1 MPEISLRE
9 ELQQAGIVDTHYH
22 IGPELIARRYDVK
35 SLADAAQPC
44 DATLVLKNHTYPTTP
59 LASLARHRFGAR
71 FFGGV
76 VLNNFVGGLNPAA
89 VDSARSGN
97 KGAVENI
104 TADETPIVVWMPT
117 IHAAS
122 HLKHHGFGFDPRW
135 QGCCAPHVQEEKP
148 AKATYDHP
156 VEVFDAAG
164 KPTSQLMATLEAVV
178 RNHCILATGHL
189 HAKEVM
195 KLVPLALDM
204 GVHRIIVT
212 HPHYSSI
219 QLSDEAQKTL
229 VARPEVYLEH
239 CFAVHTQ
246 DGVPIERY
254 AEAIRTTGPEQVL
267 LSTDFGQVSSDP
279 FPDGTIRY
287 ASELLNRLGSYI
299 SRKDF
304 LAMFSSNG
312 RRALDI
318 A

>member
-1 MPEISLRE
+1 
-9 ELQQAGIVDTHYH
+9 
-22 IGPELIARRYDVK
+22 
-35 SLADAAQPC
+35 
-44 DATLVLKNHTYPTTP
+44 
-59 LASLARHRFGAR
+59 
-71 FFGGV
+71 
-76 VLNNFVGGLNPAA
+76 
-89 VDSARSGN
+89 
-97 KGAVENI
+97 
-104 TADETPIVVWMPT
+104 
-117 IHAAS
+117 
-122 HLKHHGFGFDPRW
+122 
-135 QGCCAPHVQEEKP
+135 
-148 AKATYDHP
+148 
-156 VEVFDAAG
+156 
-164 KPTSQLMATLEAVV
+164 
-178 RNHCILATGHL
+178 
-189 HAKEVM
+189 
-195 KLVPLALDM
+195 
-204 GVHRIIVT
+204 VT

-287 ASELLNRLGSYI
+287 ASELLNQLGSYI